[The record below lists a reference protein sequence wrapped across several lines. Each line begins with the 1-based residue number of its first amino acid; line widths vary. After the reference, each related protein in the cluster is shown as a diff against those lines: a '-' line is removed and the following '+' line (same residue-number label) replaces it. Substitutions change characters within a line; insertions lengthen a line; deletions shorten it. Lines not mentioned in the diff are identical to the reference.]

1 MRKNITDHDHDK
13 FSTIQEINK
22 LKAENVAAR
31 LTQANLASKYD
42 IADFIKKTDFD
53 DNYKKI
59 IILNKTLKSK

>member
-1 MRKNITDHDHDK
+1 MRKNITHHDHDK

-59 IILNKTLKSK
+59 IILNKTLKKK